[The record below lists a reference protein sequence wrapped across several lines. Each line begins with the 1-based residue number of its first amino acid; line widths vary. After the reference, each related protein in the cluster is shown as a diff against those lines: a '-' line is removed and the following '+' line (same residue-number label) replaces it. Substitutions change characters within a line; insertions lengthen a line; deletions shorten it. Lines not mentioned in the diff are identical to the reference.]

1 MKKRA
6 RAPKSHQEFLVKTT
20 MARTMATDKGGSS
33 TGDSEREAA
42 LRRSPRGHAKENG
55 NIDPKLAARKRHA
68 HEVRKQTEKAKR
80 QQDPHSE
87 YTEDEDSSD
96 IDAVPA
102 KKPKTKARKSDQ
114 NDPVELA
121 SAFAGSF
128 DIKLAAKKAQDV
140 AAGERAFL
148 FPGWDRTDTELE
160 KQQKVYDIFF
170 ARNLELPLET
180 ASRAFL
186 KAAFKPNSGSKCA
199 PMARGKILQNAY
211 LMFGKS
217 CWANMTS
224 LIIMSLGWEDFSSVN
239 TWHQNFLPNTVAAI
253 RELVPPP
260 VCLFTLAE
268 KDTDPSVPTRS
279 DVKEACTPAVY
290 ASMKEHVTFLRLL
303 NAKYRTGRVMNPDL
317 SLRRQPELFGKF
329 ALMAVLSCSGTN
341 PGVVTRRATALANGD
356 RTFGKFNLPHCTRL
370 TLLLPCR

>member
-1 MKKRA
+1 M
-6 RAPKSHQEFLVKTT
+6 
-20 MARTMATDKGGSS
+20 
-33 TGDSEREAA
+33 
-42 LRRSPRGHAKENG
+42 
-55 NIDPKLAARKRHA
+55 
-68 HEVRKQTEKAKR
+68 RKQEEKEKR
-80 QQDPHSE
+80 QNDPESA
-87 YTEDEDSSD
+87 YTEEEDTSD
-96 IDAVPA
+96 IDDGPA
-102 KKPKTKARKSDQ
+102 KKPKKKARKSDH
-114 NDPVELA
+114 NDPVDLA

-140 AAGERAFL
+140 AAGDRAFL
-148 FPGWDRTDTELE
+148 FPGWDRTDTEVQ
-160 KQQKVYDIFF
+160 KQRKVYEIFF
-170 ARNLELPLET
+170 ARNHELTLET
-180 ASRAFL
+180 ASRAYL

-279 DVKEACTPAVY
+279 DVRDACSPTVY
-290 ASMKEHVTFLRLL
+290 ASMKAHVTFLRLL
-303 NAKYRTGRVMNPDL
+303 KAKYHTGRVMSPDL

-329 ALMAVLSCSGTN
+329 ALMAVLSCSGSN

-356 RTFGKFNLPHCTRL
+356 RSFGKFNLPHCT
-370 TLLLPCR
+370 